1 MDAITGTI
9 SGYDCLIVPNAVK
22 AAANTQILGNH
33 FCGRYLGTAENAA
46 TGGKTVCSMSFIFL
60 Q

>member
-9 SGYDCLIVPNAVK
+9 SGYDCLIVPNAVNN
-22 AAANTQILGNH
+22 ANAQIVGNH
-33 FCGRYLGTAENAA
+33 FCGRYLGTAANAD